1 MIKRAVKT
9 ASEIEKSVAKYFS
22 PQSCS
27 VEIALC
33 GEVADAI
40 ITYYDFKPTSVVVK
54 ELYQLF
60 PFLRISEIHRIYSAE
75 AQMSVLR
82 QLADEDI
89 RVYVPYDDGSLRPLR
104 MGEIIEER
112 LFNREINL

>member
-40 ITYYDFKPTSVVVK
+40 ITYYDFKPTSVVVQ
-54 ELYQLF
+54 ELYQLLLYLLF
-60 PFLRISEIHRIYSAE
+60 TYYKVLK
-75 AQMSVLR
+75 AQI
-82 QLADEDI
+82 QLLI
-89 RVYVPYDDGSLRPLR
+89 TLH
-104 MGEIIEER
+104 
-112 LFNREINL
+112 